1 MPIDISLKLNELE
14 KLAEKYDTPYYLYD
28 KEMIKKRAK
37 EYMNTF
43 KRYFSNFEQ
52 YYAVKALPN
61 PSILKILK
69 KCGMGFDC
77 SSPEEIKIVQL
88 MEFFHSK
95 KSKIMYTSNY
105 TSVGDLKK
113 ISKYNENIIVNLDS
127 IDGFYNLLETNEP
140 LPDTICFRYNPV
152 NNDISADIVDG
163 SARSLLLNV
172 HKLSKKINTKND
184 KKNIEN
190 NIKSNIFSGN
200 DTKFGMTKKYL
211 FEAYKLAKIHNIQKF
226 GIHVMSQSNC
236 IDINYWD
243 NLIDD
248 IFDVIYELY
257 AILKIRI
264 EFIDIGGGIG
274 IAYKP
279 DEQEINLELL
289 VSKIRARFDF
299 NIQKYNLYEPKLFT
313 ECGRYITGSYGW
325 LISRCQSIKQTDNGI
340 FYGLDA
346 NMANLMRPGMYN
358 AYHHITIP
366 RLHHNDND
374 NDTIE
379 GNVVG
384 TLCENNDWF
393 CKQREL
399 PNGIKKGDYFV
410 IHDCG
415 AHAYSMG
422 FNYNS
427 KLHCPEL
434 LYSKNGIL
442 EIRKRENMDYH
453 LQNTLI
459 YNKFVNFCNIIS
471 TLIIIIIIIIFLFVL
486 SFI

>member
-1 MPIDISLKLNELE
+1 MPINTSINLDELE
-14 KLAEKYDTPYYLYD
+14 KIANDYGTPYYLYD
-28 KEMIKKRAK
+28 KEMIKKRATT
-37 EYMNTF
+37 YMITF
-43 KRYFSNFEQ
+43 KRYFPNFEQ

-77 SSPEEIKIVQL
+77 SSPEEIQIVRL
-88 MEFFHSK
+88 MEFFYLE

-113 ISKYNENIIVNLDS
+113 ISEYSEYTENIIVNLDS
-127 IDGFYNLLETNEP
+127 IDGFYNLLETNES

-152 NNDISADIVDG
+152 NNNISADIVDG
-163 SARSLLLNV
+163 STRSLLLNV
-172 HKLSKKINTKND
+172 TKLNKKINNKND

-211 FEAYKLAKIHNIQKF
+211 FEAYKLAKTHHIQNF

-236 IDINYWD
+236 LDVNYWD

-248 IFDVIYELY
+248 IFDVIHELY
-257 AILKIRI
+257 VRYSIII

-274 IAYKP
+274 IPYKP
-279 DEQEINLELL
+279 DEQEINLEEL
-289 VSKIRARFDF
+289 VSKIRERFDF
-299 NIQKYNLYEPKLFT
+299 NIQKYNLSEPKLFT
-313 ECGRYITGSYGW
+313 ECGRYITGPFGW
-325 LISRCQSIKQTDNGI
+325 LVSRCQSIKETDNGI

-366 RLHHNDND
+366 RLPDNK

-393 CKQREL
+393 CKNRIL
-399 PNGIKKGDYFV
+399 PNNIKKGDLFV

-434 LYSKNGIL
+434 LYSKNNIK
-442 EIRKRENMDYH
+442 EIRKREDMDYH

-459 YNKFVNFCNIIS
+459 WKNINNYIKNFICFG
-471 TLIIIIIIIIFLFVL
+471 IIILFGIL
-486 SFI
+486 YLLFI